1 MTAGARKGSWMR
13 ASVILA
19 YALGVGI
26 FYFKYVPL
34 VPFFQAAL
42 VPILAAAALL
52 TAVNRERGLLLFVFV
67 LPLINNLPYFFG
79 IAEPAP
85 HAPTAL
91 VLFLFYFLGWLVHGF
106 RAGPAVGAKEPVFK
120 PMTLAAIL
128 IVLSAGITFFRYSG
142 FFPFRSDG
150 LYELKV
156 NAHGV
161 TSGGAFMSIIFFA
174 LSYLSGFAFFFT
186 FVSTVRSL
194 SLVRKILAILVSS
207 SLLSLA
213 WGMVQHS
220 WDLRLGNNPISI
232 YAGIVNATFKDAL
245 SFGCFLSMA
254 IPLFLGF
261 LPASKGWLRLGL
273 VLNII
278 FSAYLIF
285 FAGSKSGFI
294 ALLAAFLLFLILG
307 GRLLYRLSLSGRL
320 RVAKIRLPV
329 FLAVALVALAAAG
342 VLAFKTGFVREM
354 KSSRTLQRLEGT
366 QATMKLR
373 LETHWKSAFYCIK
386 DYPLTGVG
394 IGAYI
399 IESSNYAELHQIK
412 IQVPESAENYFL
424 QVTSEL
430 GAFGLIL
437 FLWIFWDII
446 KKIRKAFRVVPARLP
461 EKWLL
466 IGATAGLFAYAI
478 NIQTHS
484 YIGSF
489 EIAYVFWML
498 AGLVFSLARLQERG
512 EESPVELSP
521 KFPIDR
527 RFRIFA
533 VLLLTL
539 YGAIHF
545 WNSTHS
551 LSPASRIKTLGLV
564 REFGLDRLEK
574 TGDGRE
580 FRWTRSYGGLPLHL
594 EKQVLI
600 IPLHA
605 SHPDINRNPV
615 KVRIYLV
622 EGFFRRKIFLKD
634 LTLTGNEWLDVPLY
648 RPDDVGRDVILL
660 FKVSRTWNPLKVKGV
675 ADPRNLGV
683 AVGKIRFRDAP

>member
-1 MTAGARKGSWMR
+1 MTDGARRGPWMR

-26 FYFKYVPL
+26 FYYKYVPL

-52 TAVNRERGLLLFVFV
+52 TAIDRARGLLLFIFF

-91 VLFLFYFLGWLVHGF
+91 ILFLFYFLGWLIHGF
-106 RAGPAVGAKEPVFK
+106 RAGAGTSAKEPIFK
-120 PMTLAAIL
+120 PLTLAAGL

-150 LYELKV
+150 LYELTV

-161 TSGGAFMSIIFFA
+161 TSGGAFMSIVFFA
-174 LSYLSGFAFFFT
+174 LNYLTGFAFFFT
-186 FVSTVRSL
+186 FVSTVRSR
-194 SLVRKILAILVSS
+194 SLFLKIPAILVSS

-220 WDLRLGNNPISI
+220 WDLQLGNNPISI
-232 YAGIVNATFKDAL
+232 YGGIVNATFKDAL
-245 SFGCFLSMA
+245 SFGCFLSMG

-261 LPASKGWLRLGL
+261 LPVSKGWLRLGL

-285 FAGSKSGFI
+285 FAGSKSGFL
-294 ALLAAFLLFLILG
+294 ALLAAFLLFLVLG
-307 GRLLYRLSLSGRL
+307 GRLLYRLSRSGPLRIAKLRLS
-320 RVAKIRLPV
+320 VV
-329 FLAVALVALAAAG
+329 LAIALVVLAAAG
-342 VLAFKTGFVREM
+342 VVAFKTGFVREM

-366 QATMKLR
+366 QATMKVR
-373 LETHWKSAFYCIK
+373 LETLWKTAFYCIR

-399 IESSNYAELHQIK
+399 IESSNYAALHQIK

-430 GAFGLIL
+430 GAVGLVL

-446 KKIRKAFRVVPARLP
+446 KKIRKAFRLVPARLP

-489 EIAYVFWML
+489 EIAYVFWIL
-498 AGLVFSLARLQERG
+498 AGLVFSLARLQEHEAEALAERTPG
-512 EESPVELSP
+512 SSIGQP
-521 KFPIDR
+521 
-527 RFRIFA
+527 FRVIA
-533 VLLLTL
+533 LVLLTL

-551 LSPASRIKTLGLV
+551 LSPASRIKMLGLT

-580 FRWTRSYGGLPLHL
+580 FRWTRSYGGLPLRL
-594 EKQVLI
+594 EKPGLI
-600 IPLHA
+600 IPIHA
-605 SHPDINRNPV
+605 SHPDIGRNPV

-622 EGFFRRKIFLKD
+622 EGFFGRKVLLKE
-634 LTLTGNEWLDVPLY
+634 LTLAGNDWLDVPLSL
-648 RPDDVGRDVILL
+648 PGDVGRDAILL
-660 FKVSRTWNPLKVKGV
+660 FKVSRTWNPLKVKRV